1 MSALVTR
8 SLFTCAL
15 ISALAVSTPASA
27 QFRGLLGNLQDK
39 VEQEIDRRTQQPQE
53 VTRSQAE
60 DSGSSPRLRIDEGF
74 AFVPGATTLV
84 ADDFSQTPVGA
95 MPATWKTNGSG
106 AVVTVEGLE
115 GRWLSLQSFATY
127 KLAAPPQLP
136 ASFTI
141 EFDLVLAV
149 DSSRDVS
156 SIPFGFTVDNSVR
169 SYVQDA
175 HNDGGIAVATLGP
188 NGGSTV
194 SSSATDHYHAFD
206 FDYRPYANR
215 IMHVS
220 IAVEGDMMKVYLDR
234 TKIADSKLFRSNPA
248 KYFFISAPINMDN
261 GANVLFGNFR
271 IAH

>member
-39 VEQEIDRRTQQPQE
+39 VEQEIDGRTQQPQE

-106 AVVTVEGLE
+106 
-115 GRWLSLQSFATY
+115 
-127 KLAAPPQLP
+127 
-136 ASFTI
+136 
-141 EFDLVLAV
+141 
-149 DSSRDVS
+149 
-156 SIPFGFTVDNSVR
+156 
-169 SYVQDA
+169 
-175 HNDGGIAVATLGP
+175 
-188 NGGSTV
+188 
-194 SSSATDHYHAFD
+194 
-206 FDYRPYANR
+206 
-215 IMHVS
+215 
-220 IAVEGDMMKVYLDR
+220 
-234 TKIADSKLFRSNPA
+234 
-248 KYFFISAPINMDN
+248 
-261 GANVLFGNFR
+261 
-271 IAH
+271 